1 VEPIRLL
8 LVDDRTAI
16 RHGLRMQLELE
27 ADVRVIGEAGDGTGA
42 IALAEEL
49 DPDVVVMDVKMTP
62 MDGITATELLHRTH
76 PETAVVV
83 LTLHDDAATRER
95 AKAAGARGFVGKHE
109 STSALL
115 AAVRQAA
122 RPRPLGEGAP

>member
-1 VEPIRLL
+1 SATGWIRSSAQRPRPAHPVRWIRGGPFPPTLQDVEPIRLL

-62 MDGITATELLHRTH
+62 MDG
-76 PETAVVV
+76 
-83 LTLHDDAATRER
+83 
-95 AKAAGARGFVGKHE
+95 
-109 STSALL
+109 
-115 AAVRQAA
+115 
-122 RPRPLGEGAP
+122 